1 MKMSTCLLD
10 SSITQTRYKKKEKR
24 LWHINYDVNRL
35 ENEHDHLFFSFFF
48 FCMKRCVSQGV
59 RPCKPCPPSTAPSV
73 GLQLQWWG
81 AHLPPFITTRCM
93 SLEGLI
99 DPALAV
105 NLRQYWNVC
114 VNNARMTLWTI
125 ISLRCNRRPVL
136 SFDLR
141 QYLRVRQGKWGN
153 DMQWP
158 VYATGC
164 RYSAPIWDFH
174 AAKQS
179 FLRPPF
185 SLI

>member
-1 MKMSTCLLD
+1 MNM
-10 SSITQTRYKKKEKR
+10 I
-24 LWHINYDVNRL
+24 I
-35 ENEHDHLFFSFFF
+35 FSFLFFF

-164 RYSAPIWDFH
+164 RYSAPIL
-174 AAKQS
+174 ANPGKRISA
-179 FLRPPF
+179 
-185 SLI
+185 